1 MDLQLKD
8 RFFIVTG
15 AGSGFGRA
23 IAELLLAEGA
33 KVLAIART
41 ESVLESFQKQAGE
54 KLEIMAADISLAA
67 TLDKLLLKIADREL
81 SGVLVNAVGSPVK
94 AFMETSLQDWDMAYS
109 SILRWKVDLTQ
120 KMLSIFQKQHYGRM
134 VFIESVSVKQPVENL
149 VLSNSLRAAVTG
161 FVKTASQEVASQ
173 GITMNILSPGYHDTA
188 AMQRLFVKRA
198 AVENISEAQAK
209 ADFERSIPVKRMGK
223 AEEMAVLA
231 AWLLSPLSGFTTGQS
246 FSHDGGLVKG
256 LFG

>member
-1 MDLQLKD
+1 MDFQLKD

-23 IAELLLAEGA
+23 IAEILLAEGA
-33 KVLAIART
+33 KVLAVART
-41 ESVLESFQKQAGE
+41 ESVLEDFKKQAGDR
-54 KLEIMAADISLAA
+54 LEIMAADITLAA
-67 TLDKLLLKIADREL
+67 SIDKLLAKIDKREL
-81 SGVLVNAVGSPVK
+81 SGILVNAGGPPAK
-94 AFMETSLQDWDMAYS
+94 AFMETKLQDWDMAYS
-109 SILRWKVDLTQ
+109 NIMRWKVDLTQ
-120 KMLSIFQKQHYGRM
+120 KVLPIFQQQQYGRM

-149 VLSNSLRAAVTG
+149 VLSNSLRAGVTG
-161 FVKTASQEVASQ
+161 FVKTASQEMASQ

-188 AMQRLFVKRA
+188 AMQRLFAKKA
-198 AVENISEAQAK
+198 EVENITETQAQAN
-209 ADFERSIPVKRMGK
+209 FEQSIPVKRMGK
-223 AEEMAVLA
+223 AQEMAVLA

>member
-1 MDLQLKD
+1 MDLQIKD

-23 IAELLLAEGA
+23 IAELLIAEGA
-33 KVLAIART
+33 RVLAIART
-41 ESVLESFQKQAGE
+41 ESVLQNFQKQTGE
-54 KLEIMAADISLAA
+54 RLEIMAGDITLAA
-67 TLDKLLLKIADREL
+67 TLDKLLLKIAGREL
-81 SGVLVNAVGSPVK
+81 SGILVNAGGPPAK
-94 AFMETSLQDWDMAYS
+94 AFMETTLQDWDMAYS
-109 SILRWKVDLTQ
+109 NIMRWKVDLTQ
-120 KMLSIFQKQHYGRM
+120 KILPIFQQQRYGRM

-149 VLSNSLRAAVTG
+149 VLSNSLRAGVTG
-161 FVKTASQEVASQ
+161 FVKTASQEVASE
-173 GITMNILSPGYHDTA
+173 GITMNLLSPGYHDTA
-188 AMQRLFVKRA
+188 AMQRLFAKKA

-209 ADFERSIPVKRMGK
+209 ADFEQSIPVKRMGK

-231 AWLLSPLSGFTTGQS
+231 VWLLSPLSGFTTGQS